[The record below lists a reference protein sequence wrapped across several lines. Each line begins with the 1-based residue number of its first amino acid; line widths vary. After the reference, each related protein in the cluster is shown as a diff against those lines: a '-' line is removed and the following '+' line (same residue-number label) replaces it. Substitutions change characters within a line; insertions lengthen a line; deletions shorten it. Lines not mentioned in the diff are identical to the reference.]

1 MRKYFL
7 SAAAAAIS
15 VTIITG
21 CMQAGS
27 REAKKVIEKD
37 SGKTIEMRVGS
48 SILVDLPGNPTTGY
62 MWEVSSMD
70 RAILQKIGDHKFST
84 NSNVIGAPGKVSMRF
99 RVIGTGRTELV
110 LAYRRSW
117 EKNVA
122 PAKTFS
128 VKIIAAK

>member
-1 MRKYFL
+1 MRKFFL
-7 SAAAAAIS
+7 TTAAAVIS
-15 VTIITG
+15 VTMITG

-27 REAKKVIEKD
+27 REAKKIIEKD

-70 RAILQKIGDHKFST
+70 RAVLQKIGDHKFST

-99 RVIGTGRTELV
+99 RVIGAGKTELV

-128 VKIIAAK
+128 VDVIATK